1 MSLPDQLVLR
11 LQDAYGRLTW
21 FTRLLPWLAGAG
33 MLAVIPGVI
42 RRTQGDLIQLLL
54 LLGLAFPMIVL
65 LTLGSHLL
73 QQSRQRAELVL
84 SASGIRHQT
93 LFYTLE
99 TPWDNVERLTVLSP
113 GRGPLS
119 SPVLGLSLKKPGQLT
134 DRFLLGASEA
144 ELLRIPLSPFG
155 DPEQA
160 GPLRSALTAWAPRLL
175 EQATQEA

>member
-1 MSLPDQLVLR
+1 MSLPDQVVLR

-21 FTRLLPWLAGAG
+21 FTRLLPWLAGAA

-42 RRTQGDLIQLLL
+42 KRTQGDLMQLLL
-54 LLGLAFPMIVL
+54 LLGLAFPMILL

-84 SASGIRHQT
+84 SANGIRHQT

-99 TPWDNVERLTVLSP
+99 TPWDNVAGLTVLSP
-113 GRGPLS
+113 ARGPLGP
-119 SPVLGLSLKKPGQLT
+119 PVLGLSLKKPGQIT
-134 DRFLLGASEA
+134 DSFLLGASTT

-155 DPEQA
+155 DPEQP
-160 GPLRSALTAWAPRLL
+160 GTLHSALMAWAPQLL
-175 EQATQEA
+175 EKKTQEA

>member
-1 MSLPDQLVLR
+1 MSLPDQVVLR

-33 MLAVIPGVI
+33 MLAVIPGVV
-42 RRTQGDLIQLLL
+42 RRTQGDLMQLLL
-54 LLGLAFPMIVL
+54 LLGLAFPMILL

-99 TPWDNVERLTVLSP
+99 THWDNVARLTVLSSA
-113 GRGPLS
+113 RGPLGT
-119 SPVLGLSLKKPGQLT
+119 PVLGLSLKKPGQIT
-134 DRFLLGASEA
+134 DRFLLGASA
-144 ELLRIPLSPFG
+144 SELMRIPLSPFG
-155 DPEQA
+155 DLEQP
-160 GPLRSALTAWAPRLL
+160 GVLRSALTAWAPHLL
-175 EQATQEA
+175 DKSPQEA